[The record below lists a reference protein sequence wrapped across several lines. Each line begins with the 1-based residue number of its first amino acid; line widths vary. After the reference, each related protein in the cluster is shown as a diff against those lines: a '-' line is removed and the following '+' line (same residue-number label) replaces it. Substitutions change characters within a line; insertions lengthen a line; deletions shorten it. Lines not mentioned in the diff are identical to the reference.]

1 MLKLTSPIDQ
11 SSWKTSLN
19 IDKFLMVQNN
29 MNSYNIKK
37 KMPKVCNMLW
47 SDKNMKD
54 VGIELHIIIQ

>member
-1 MLKLTSPIDQ
+1 
-11 SSWKTSLN
+11 
-19 IDKFLMVQNN
+19 MVQNN